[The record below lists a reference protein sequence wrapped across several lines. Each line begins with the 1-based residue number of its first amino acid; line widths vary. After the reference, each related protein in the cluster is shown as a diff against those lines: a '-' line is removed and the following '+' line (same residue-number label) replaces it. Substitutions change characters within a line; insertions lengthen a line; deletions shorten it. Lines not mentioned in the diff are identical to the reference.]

1 MKIFPAIDIRNGKC
15 VRLIKGNYED
25 EVVFNE
31 DPYDVAKTFEYIG
44 SKYVH
49 IIDLDG
55 AKDGKSTIKHYVE
68 KIINKTNLKIQIGG
82 GIRTFENAETL
93 LNLGVDKIIFGT
105 AALENKS
112 DVLRAINKFKSK
124 IIVSIDALNGNIRTK
139 GWLKESDI
147 NLKDLVIELQE
158 NGCENF
164 IYTDIEK
171 DGTMSHPNFE
181 YISEFRKTCKSEL
194 YIAGGISNINDVT
207 KLKSIG
213 IDGAILGMSIYTGK
227 IDLKKLLKTI

>member
-1 MKIFPAIDIRNGKC
+1 MKIFPAIDIRKGKC

-25 EVVFNE
+25 EVVFDE
-31 DPYDVAKTFEYIG
+31 DPYKVAKNFENIG

-55 AKDGKSTIKHYVE
+55 AKDGKSTVKENIE

-82 GIRTFENAETL
+82 GIRTLEKAESF
-93 LNLGVDKIIFGT
+93 LNLGVEKIIFGT

-112 DVLRAINKFKSK
+112 DVFKAISKYKSR
-124 IIVSIDALNGNIRTK
+124 IIVSIDALNGKIKTK
-139 GWLKESDI
+139 GWLKDSEI
-147 NLKDLVIELQE
+147 EIMDLVIELQE
-158 NGCENF
+158 KGCENF

-181 YISEFRKTCKSEL
+181 YIAEFRKICKSEL
-194 YIAGGISNINDVT
+194 YIAGGISNIDDVT
-207 KLKSIG
+207 KLKQIG

-227 IDLKKLLKTI
+227 IELKNLLKKI